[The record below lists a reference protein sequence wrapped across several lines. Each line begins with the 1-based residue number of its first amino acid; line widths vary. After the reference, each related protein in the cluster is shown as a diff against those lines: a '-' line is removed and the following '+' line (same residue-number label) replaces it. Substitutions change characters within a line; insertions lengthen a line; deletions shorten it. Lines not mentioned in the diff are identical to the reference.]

1 MYQLLTNEIIELI
14 SNDKTTLTEPACAC
28 SIQSLREAGL

>member
-1 MYQLLTNEIIELI
+1 MYQLLTKDIIELI
-14 SNDKTTLTEPACAC
+14 SNDQKTLAEPACAC